1 MKNLL
6 IAALSAYIVT
16 GLDFWEFGKASD
28 RPIITAAVALLIFIG
43 IASFDGWLKD
53 RRMKRFRA
61 ERFWKQINEN
71 RP

>member
-6 IAALSAYIVT
+6 IAILTAHIVT
-16 GLDFWEFGKASD
+16 GLDFWEFSKASD
-28 RPIITAAVALLIFIG
+28 RPIIAATMALLIFIG
-43 IASFDGWLKD
+43 LTSFDGWLKD

-61 ERFWKQINEN
+61 ERFWKQVNEN